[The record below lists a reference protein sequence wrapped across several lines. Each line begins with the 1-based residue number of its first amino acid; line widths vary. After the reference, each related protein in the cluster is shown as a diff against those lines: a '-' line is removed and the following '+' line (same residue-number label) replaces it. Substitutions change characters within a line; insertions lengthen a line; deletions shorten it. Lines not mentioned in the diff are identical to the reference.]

1 MRLVE
6 NAVVAGRFRL
16 NRLIQSGGMGSVWHA
31 THLGLDIPCA
41 VKFVKG
47 DLLENEDV
55 ISRFEREAK
64 SAAQLRSPHVVQILD
79 HGVCEGTP
87 YIAMELLDGED
98 LEVRLE
104 KNGPLRPADLHKVM
118 SEVCRA
124 LSKAHAMGIVHRD
137 LKPANIYLVR
147 DDDHEITKVLD
158 FGIAKTRVNELA
170 GSATKTGAM
179 LGTPYYMSPEQ
190 AQGTKTVDFRSDLWS
205 LAVIAYQCL
214 TGKLPFESEALGD
227 LLMKIMVA
235 PIPVP
240 SQVASVPSSFDRWW
254 AKAASRDA
262 AERFQ
267 SAKEFSDSLAVVC
280 GVSQVSSVID
290 RSKLHI
296 KPGTL
301 PDAPTEGDAEHAA
314 ASPWTPEGGHHGQP
328 TIPIPLTSPANAT
341 RVPDIGA
348 ATTPGAA
355 PAAGGVM
362 AGTPAPLSRSLSR
375 EISEPPASR
384 TGLVVA
390 LTLGCVLFAGALVG
404 AGWHFYGARAD
415 AASASTPTSS
425 TPAPAPS
432 PPVAPPSTGSPPEPT
447 PSVSAAPVASA
458 PPPPGASS
466 SPSTPAAPH
475 AAPQSGGPGAISH
488 AKPAVPPSKPPSEPV
503 LTPSKPPSEPAPKP
517 AKPGQPAELGF

>member
-1 MRLVE
+1 MQLVE

-16 NRLIQSGGMGSVWHA
+16 NRLIQRGGMGSVWHA

-47 DLLENEDV
+47 ELLDNEDV
-55 ISRFEREAK
+55 VSRFEREAK

-98 LEVRLE
+98 LDVRLQRVGRLAPSE
-104 KNGPLRPADLHKVM
+104 LHKVM

-137 LKPANIYLVR
+137 LKPANIYMVR

-158 FGIAKTRVNELA
+158 FGIAKSRISELA

-205 LAVIAYQCL
+205 LAVIAFQCL
-214 TGKLPFESEALGD
+214 TGHLPFDSEALGD

-240 SQVASVPSSFDRWW
+240 SQLASVPASFDRWW

-280 GVSQVSSVID
+280 GISQVSSVID
-290 RSKLHI
+290 RSRFLHI
-296 KPGTL
+296 K
-301 PDAPTEGDAEHAA
+301 AEAA
-314 ASPWTPEGGHHGQP
+314 AEPPMTQAETHA
-328 TIPIPLTSPANAT
+328 PAQTAAGPDPAT
-341 RVPDIGA
+341 RREATVAFPQVAESGVLPPTVKSEGSDAVPG
-348 ATTPGAA
+348 
-355 PAAGGVM
+355 
-362 AGTPAPLSRSLSR
+362 GTPAPLSRSVAMD
-375 EISEPPASR
+375 PPVDIPRSKAPLFVALALG
-384 TGLVVA
+384 GLV
-390 LTLGCVLFAGALVG
+390 LIGALFGIGMV
-404 AGWHFYGARAD
+404 WHARSTPTA
-415 AASASTPTSS
+415 AASATPSQTASTTPAPTDTTAAAPSSTAATATAPTASTPPPVTSSDTTPTPTTTSTPTTTPTTTPS
-425 TPAPAPS
+425 TGHGGGS
-432 PPVAPPSTGSPPEPT
+432 PPTTSHGKPPSTT
-447 PSVSAAPVASA
+447 
-458 PPPPGASS
+458 
-466 SPSTPAAPH
+466 
-475 AAPQSGGPGAISH
+475 
-488 AKPAVPPSKPPSEPV
+488 AKP
-503 LTPSKPPSEPAPKP
+503 TTNPAPG
-517 AKPGQPAELGF
+517 KPGVPADVGF